1 MEDDI
6 DGAAQA
12 QEPGEP
18 QDGAQD
24 AGGAQGED
32 GAAQD
37 GRQVAGDPAGKPA
50 RRLPDYEAQL
60 AAKDAQI
67 QELQAKVAE
76 AAKTSEATEDLNRQ
90 IAALKQAMSDER
102 VEFALISAG
111 ARNVKAA
118 RALLDDHDG
127 DVAALKDAEPWLFD
141 PNSGLLPGDSQLNSQ
156 IHEITTRG
164 AMGLEPAGVAGG
176 RPGQR
181 QMRHWE
187 EIAGLVPA
195 SDEGK
200 GE

>member
-12 QEPGEP
+12 QEPGQP

-24 AGGAQGED
+24 AEGAQGQD
-32 GAAQD
+32 GQAQD
-37 GRQVAGDPAGKPA
+37 GRQVAGEPGGKPA

-67 QELQAKVAE
+67 QELQARVAE
-76 AAKTSEATEDLNRQ
+76 AAKTAEATEDLNGQ
-90 IAALKQAMSDER
+90 IAALKQAMADER
-102 VEFALISAG
+102 VEFALIGAG

-118 RALLDDHDG
+118 RALLGDHDG
-127 DVAALKDAEPWLFD
+127 DVAALKEAEPWLFD
-141 PNSGLLPGDSQLNSQ
+141 PNSGLLPGNSQLDSQ

-164 AMGLEPAGVAGG
+164 ATGLEPAGVAGG
-176 RPGQR
+176 RPGEH

-187 EIAGLVPA
+187 EIAGLAPA
-195 SDEGK
+195 SGEGK
-200 GE
+200 E